1 LLFSALDSLKGFI
14 MINVRHMAVSEQDD
28 GQRLDR
34 WFKKNVPEMPYV
46 LVQKMIRK
54 GAVRVDG
61 KRADMDTRLAA
72 GQDIRIPPV
81 EVKTK
86 TKKEYVPNDRDRAL
100 LDSITIY
107 DDGDIIAFN
116 KPSGLASQGGGGVE
130 WQIDEMLVM
139 LADRKGRRPML
150 IHRLD
155 RDTSGVLLC
164 ARSPSAIR
172 NLGRSMM
179 GRQAMK
185 IYWALTIP
193 APEVNDGLIR
203 APLAKATGPL
213 KDRMIISEGPDAKH
227 AATDYKVIER
237 AMNKAAF
244 VAFRPQTGRTH
255 QIRVHAADVLGCP
268 LIGDDKYGGADA
280 RISDDLHMADRL
292 HLHARRLRIPH
303 PTLQNK
309 MLDIT
314 APLPPE
320 LEKSW
325 KSLGFDYKGVDEDP
339 FADLDL

>member
-1 LLFSALDSLKGFI
+1 MKD
-14 MINVRHMAVSEQDD
+14 VRHITVGESDD

-34 WFKKNVPEMPYV
+34 WMKKIVPEIPFV
-46 LVQKMIRK
+46 LAQKLIRK

-61 KRADMDTRLAA
+61 KRAQMDTRLSA
-72 GQDIRIPPV
+72 GQDVRIPPV
-81 EVKTK
+81 EDKTK
-86 TKKEYVPNDRDRAL
+86 TKKEYVPNDKDRQL
-100 LDSITIY
+100 LADITLF

-139 LADRKGRRPML
+139 LTDRKGRRPML

-164 ARSPSAIR
+164 ARAPTSIR
-172 NLGRSMM
+172 NLGRAMM
-179 GRQAMK
+179 GRLATK
-185 IYWALTIP
+185 IYWALTVP
-193 APEVNDGLIR
+193 APEQNEGLIR
-203 APLAKATGPL
+203 APLAKATGPI
-213 KDRMIISEGPDAKH
+213 KDRMVVDEGPESKF
-227 AATDYKVIER
+227 AATDFHVMER
-237 AMNKAAF
+237 AGTKAAF

-268 LIGDDKYGGADA
+268 LIGDDKYGGSEA
-280 RISDDLHMADRL
+280 RLPDMELANRL

-303 PTLQNK
+303 PNLANK
-309 MLDIT
+309 MLDFT

-325 KSLGFDYKGVDEDP
+325 RAFDFAIKGVDEDP
-339 FADLDL
+339 FPALDK